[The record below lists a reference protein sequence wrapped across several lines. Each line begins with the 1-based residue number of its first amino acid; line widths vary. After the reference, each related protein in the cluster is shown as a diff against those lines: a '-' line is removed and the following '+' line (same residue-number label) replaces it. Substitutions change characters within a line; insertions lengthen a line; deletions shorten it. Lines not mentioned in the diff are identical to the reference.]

1 MESIPDKS
9 LLVMKK
15 IKRFKKNFEKSLE
28 EGGLKYIVVQT
39 PCIDEQF
46 HVFQAFL
53 MLAFIFDSTEES
65 ETCLPSRSSNNTS
78 DI

>member
-1 MESIPDKS
+1 
-9 LLVMKK
+9 MKK

-53 MLAFIFDSTEES
+53 MLAFIFDSK
-65 ETCLPSRSSNNTS
+65 LRWKVKLVSRQDFQITPL
-78 DI
+78 IFK

>member
-1 MESIPDKS
+1 
-9 LLVMKK
+9 MKK